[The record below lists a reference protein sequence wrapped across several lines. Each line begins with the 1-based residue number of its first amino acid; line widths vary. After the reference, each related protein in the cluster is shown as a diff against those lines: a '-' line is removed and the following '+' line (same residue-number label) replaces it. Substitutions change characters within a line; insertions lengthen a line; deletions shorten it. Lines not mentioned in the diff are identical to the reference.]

1 MNETTNNLSII
12 FGWAGFAVFVIWI
25 LNMYFPELSMTPT
38 EIAIKNN
45 GKIVSTKEEV
55 FIHRDWNY
63 EPVKYYKHSMINLFY
78 CNVCIKGA
86 IGIERVV
93 LSRTNK
99 IIFHAMLPC
108 AICLFPFITFFPSLT
123 VYVDL

>member
-63 EPVKYYKHSMINLFY
+63 EPVKYYKHS
-78 CNVCIKGA
+78 VA
-86 IGIERVV
+86 IHENGKE
-93 LSRTNK
+93 SRSSYNK
-99 IIFHAMLPC
+99 KEISEWEFNKFMEENYE
-108 AICLFPFITFFPSLT
+108 TKN
-123 VYVDL
+123 